1 MGTRATTLQV
11 LGLAVLAA
19 ALGAGAG
26 SAGGQAAHCKAG
38 DCAPAA
44 KNRGGKSAAPKVEM
58 LACRLGTEDLHARI
72 AVELFDGKINRFA
85 YYSKWKPRTC
95 SIEVERGDA
104 YSKWVD
110 TGSVTV
116 VTLNEDTG
124 AFLIDNGGGRYHFIF
139 RDIDRMRYCGM
150 EGKVSGSLTM
160 YRDRPQCVL
169 DGVMER
175 GGDALLDAGGTPSPT
190 PAQTGEAR
198 K

>member
-1 MGTRATTLQV
+1 
-11 LGLAVLAA
+11 
-19 ALGAGAG
+19 
-26 SAGGQAAHCKAG
+26 
-38 DCAPAA
+38 
-44 KNRGGKSAAPKVEM
+44 M

-85 YYSKWKPRTC
+85 YYSKWRPRTC

-110 TGSVTV
+110 TGSVTI
-116 VTLNEDTG
+116 VTLSEDTG

-160 YRDRPQCVL
+160 FRGRPQCVL
-169 DGVMER
+169 DGVMDR
-175 GGDALLDAGGTPSPT
+175 GGDALLDVGETPSLT

>member
-1 MGTRATTLQV
+1 MGTRTLEV

-26 SAGGQAAHCKAG
+26 SAGGQAPAHCKPG

-44 KNRGGKSAAPKVEM
+44 KNRGGRSAAPKVEM

-85 YYSKWKPRTC
+85 YYSKWRPRTC

-110 TGSVTV
+110 TGSVTI
-116 VTLNEDTG
+116 VTLNENTG

-160 YRDRPQCVL
+160 FRGRPQCVL

-175 GGDALLDAGGTPSPT
+175 DGGALLDVGAAPAPAPALTGDAG
-190 PAQTGEAR
+190 